1 MKEVVILNMVTNERV
16 LKATKQGIE
25 IVIKVVFSSEF
36 DEEIITTKLAEQI
49 KERLKVVHM

>member
-1 MKEVVILNMVTNERV
+1 MVTNERV

>member
-1 MKEVVILNMVTNERV
+1 MVTNERV

-25 IVIKVVFSSEF
+25 MVIKVVFSSGF
-36 DEEIITTKLAEQI
+36 DEKIIITKLAEQI